1 VSTHPRSA
9 PRSERAGEP
18 RNRVNP
24 TGLRSHA
31 KDIWAGDF
39 LPVTDLLFRP
49 LFAFFI
55 IERATRRVVHV
66 AATRHPTDAWAAQQ
80 QCEATPF
87 GRHPRYLI
95 RDHDGKYGAAFA
107 AVAAA
112 SGIASVRRECLDH
125 LRIFGERHLARVLRE
140 YAAYDNRARPHQGLG
155 QALLEPEAEEVGSRS
170 GPIRALPVLG
180 GLHHTYHRAA

>member
-1 VSTHPRSA
+1 
-9 PRSERAGEP
+9 
-18 RNRVNP
+18 
-24 TGLRSHA
+24 
-31 KDIWAGDF
+31 
-39 LPVTDLLFRP
+39 
-49 LFAFFI
+49 
-55 IERATRRVVHV
+55 V

-112 SGIASVRRECLDH
+112 SGIAIVRTPVRAPRANAVGERCLGSVRRACLDH

-180 GLHHTYHRAA
+180 GLHQTYHRAA